1 MKTVFM
7 GSAEFGIGALEML
20 LSRHEVAAVVSTP
33 ARPKGRGLKLV
44 DSPAA
49 EFARKRNIKPVLTP
63 ENLLDEEFI
72 ESLKSLKPD
81 IFVVVAFRILPKKV
95 YSIPEFGTLNIHASL
110 LPRFRGAAPIHRAIE
125 MGERE
130 TGVTVFRID
139 EHIDT
144 GEIIAQSSTLIGDT
158 ETTPQ
163 LYERLS
169 RMGVETLQK
178 AMDDLAGGR
187 AKPYVQ
193 DGSLASRAPKL
204 FKEEGRINWSLSAQS
219 IFNKIR
225 AFKPFPGT
233 YTFFDDG
240 KRLGIEWGIAL
251 PPGQSGGGQPQSL
264 PGVIIGASGDYID
277 VQCGEGVLRIS
288 KVKPEG
294 RAAMD
299 VRAFLLG
306 NAVTKGT
313 ILF

>member
-7 GSAEFGIGALEML
+7 GSAEFGIPTLEML

-33 ARPKGRGLKLV
+33 PRPKGRGLKLF
-44 DSPAA
+44 DSPVA
-49 EFARKRNIKPVLTP
+49 EFAKKRDIKPVLTP

-72 ESLKSLKPD
+72 EKLKSLKPD
-81 IFVVVAFRILPKKV
+81 IFVVVAFRLLPEKV
-95 YSIPEFGTLNIHASL
+95 YSIPEFGTVNIHASL

-125 MGERE
+125 AGERE

-144 GEIIAQSSTLIGDT
+144 GEIIAQSKTLIGDT
-158 ETTPQ
+158 ETTPL

-178 AMDDLAGGR
+178 AMDELAGGR
-187 AKPYVQ
+187 AKPYIQ
-193 DGSLASRAPKL
+193 NSSLASRAPKL
-204 FKEEGRINWSLSAQS
+204 SKEEGHINWNLSAQN

-225 AFKPFPGT
+225 AFKPFPAA
-233 YTFFDDG
+233 YAFLDDG
-240 KRLGIEWGIAL
+240 KRLGIEWGMAL
-251 PPGQSGGGQPQSL
+251 PPEQSGYGQSQSL
-264 PGVIIGASGDYID
+264 PGTIIGVSADHID
-277 VQCGEGVLRIS
+277 VQCGDGVLRIS

-306 NAVTKGT
+306 TAINRGN